1 MFHKG
6 LSAVRRHVQMALSA
20 GTIIILLLVIL
31 FSVRETGTVD
41 AVVGDAKPVAQE
53 VESVALSPVLTYQ
66 GRLLNPTT
74 GAPMADGSYT
84 FTFRLYNVES
94 GGTELWTELKDLTVT
109 NGLFSHLLGSSTAL
123 PVAIFTGQDLWLGI
137 KVGADAEATPRQR
150 IAPVAYAMYSGN
162 ADRLDGQEGAY
173 YRNATNLNAG
183 TVAEARVD
191 AAIARDSEVM
201 GIVKANDG
209 SGSTVD
215 ADLLDG
221 QESTAFAGASH
232 NHDAA
237 YVNVTGPESI
247 SGSDPNSAVLTIK
260 QNAANTGIDAY
271 TVSTDIGEAAV
282 IGVAGAKG
290 PTLNAVTGVWGT
302 STSGRG
308 VTGSSSTE
316 DGVLGFSTSGTGVD
330 GQSSSGIGVRAF
342 SSTGTALQVDGNA
355 VFNGNITSPLV
366 PIALGFINT
375 DGTKS
380 VGTPNFTS
388 TWVAASTRYEITIT
402 GQSYLYNKFV
412 TVVTPTCAGYS
423 ARTSSVSGKL
433 LVFVDNTAGSP
444 AQCNF
449 QFVTYKP

>member
-41 AVVGDAKPVAQE
+41 AVAGDAKPVAQE

-173 YRNATNLNAG
+173 YRNATDLNAG

-232 NHDAA
+232 NH
-237 YVNVTGPESI
+237 TG
-247 SGSDPNSAVLTIK
+247 
-260 QNAANTGIDAY
+260 
-271 TVSTDIGEAAV
+271 TDIVDGSINTSDLAD
-282 IGVAGAKG
+282 
-290 PTLNAVTGVWGT
+290 NAVT
-302 STSGRG
+302 STKIA
-308 VTGSSSTE
+308 TGAVNDAQIADRIRTLSFPASALSFDPASTVIKATFNGL
-316 DGVLGFSTSGTGVD
+316 DWQRS
-330 GQSSSGIGVRAF
+330 F
-342 SSTGTALQVDGNA
+342 SSPAYLIISRPDDRDG
-355 VFNGNITSPLV
+355 
-366 PIALGFINT
+366 
-375 DGTKS
+375 KS
-380 VGTPNFTS
+380 DVSFTMH
-388 TWVAASTRYEITIT
+388 VY
-402 GQSYLYNKFV
+402 
-412 TVVTPTCAGYS
+412 PT
-423 ARTSSVSGKL
+423 T
-433 LVFVDNTAGSP
+433 NTAGNIEFFIRPRAYSVGNTFADAASLSATPVAARGTSVITKQVFTIP
-444 AQCNF
+444 ASRFGTQELWVITIQN
-449 QFVTYKP
+449 QGSGSTYPDTVRVMAVSLSYTAVR